1 MLKVTKEIYNNT
13 VVLIVEGSLSGP
25 WVQEVDRVCRVS
37 AVTDRCITVTVDLSQ
52 VTFVSEEGKELLE
65 RLCASGAEIISSD
78 VLTKSL
84 VEEIQKRRKNV

>member
-13 VVLIVEGSLSGP
+13 VVLILEGSLSGP

-37 AVTDRCITVTVDLSQ
+37 AVTERYVTVTVDLSH

-84 VEEIQKRRKNV
+84 VEEIQGRRKNV